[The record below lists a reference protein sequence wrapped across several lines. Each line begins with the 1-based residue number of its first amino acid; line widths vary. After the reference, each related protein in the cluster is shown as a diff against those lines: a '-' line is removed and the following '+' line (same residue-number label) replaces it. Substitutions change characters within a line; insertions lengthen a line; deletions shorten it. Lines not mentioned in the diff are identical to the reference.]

1 MMDRE
6 EAIRRGTALIEA
18 NGGRVV
24 PSLGGLVN
32 ERNEW
37 ITALRDCSLEAG
49 QWWLVFDNL
58 DPPDK
63 VSSPGGCI
71 VLVGAVGG
79 RTDFLHT
86 L

>member
-1 MMDRE
+1 MIDRE

-24 PSLGGLVN
+24 PSLDGLVN

-37 ITALRDCSLEAG
+37 ITALRSCSLQAC

-58 DPPDK
+58 DPPDT

-71 VLVGAVGG
+71 VLVGAVVGQ
-79 RTDFLHT
+79 TEFLHT

>member
-1 MMDRE
+1 M
-6 EAIRRGTALIEA
+6 IEA

-24 PSLGGLVN
+24 QSLAGLVN
-32 ERNEW
+32 ERDEW
-37 ITALRDCSLEAG
+37 ITALRDCSLENG

-58 DPPDK
+58 DPPDT

-71 VLVGAVGG
+71 VLVEAVGG
-79 RTDFLHT
+79 QAEFGHT